1 MNKPFIG
8 KDAVAADQADP
19 KALLVG
25 LRFDS
30 KRAAREHDRIYHEG
44 AEIGEVTSGSVAPSL
59 DAAVAMAFVQPE
71 FANPRQVLQVD
82 IRGRHYPA
90 TVVELPF
97 YTSGT
102 ARG

>member
-8 KDAVAADQADP
+8 KEAVAADQADSMV
-19 KALLVG
+19 LLVG
-25 LRFDS
+25 LKFDS
-30 KRAAREHDRIYHEG
+30 RRAAREHDKIYDG
-44 AEIGEVTSGSVAPSL
+44 DVEIGEVTSGSVAPSL
-59 DAAVAMAFVQPE
+59 GVAVAMAFVQPE
-71 FANPRQVLQVD
+71 FADPGRVLQVD
-82 IRGRHYPA
+82 IRGRTYPA